1 MQCLKNQDN
10 EFNISRLG
18 LGCMR
23 MSMLDG
29 TENSKESIATIHAAL
44 DAGIN
49 FLNTGD
55 FYGTGHNEMLVG
67 EQLKVTAETKSLF
80 LSSLGDWLLQMACLT
95 V

>member
-1 MQCLKNQDN
+1 
-10 EFNISRLG
+10 
-18 LGCMR
+18 
-23 MSMLDG
+23 LD
-29 TENSKESIATIHAAL
+29 
-44 DAGIN
+44 DGIN